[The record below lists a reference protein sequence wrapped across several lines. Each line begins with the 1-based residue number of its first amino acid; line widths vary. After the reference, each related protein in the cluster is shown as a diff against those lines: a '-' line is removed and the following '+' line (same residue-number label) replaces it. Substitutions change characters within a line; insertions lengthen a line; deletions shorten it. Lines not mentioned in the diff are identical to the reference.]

1 MKLGTIILSVLVLFG
16 CAAYTVTNQKAEREI
31 YKQEHE
37 KLEKARVEF
46 EVQQRK
52 REENLRVIV
61 QPRPPMPTVAVA
73 PMTVPNSE
81 STKPVTPIIIK
92 PEKPT
97 IIEREKTDI
106 VGRQLFSTQLAFA
119 LKESANVDETLKA
132 QLLMSIKEEVN
143 TLANQLTVTGPKTTA
158 TINVSKVVRANL
170 VAPDFKVTNVTPE
183 EQVIAENNNTEWEW
197 LLKPTSPGK
206 HEVTLTVTAIITIDG
221 KEKPYHLKKFEKVLT
236 IEVTK
241 EQILEDWFSENWKW
255 VISTL
260 IIPFLGFLFKDRIK
274 KLLEKS
280 KQ

>member
-1 MKLGTIILSVLVLFG
+1 MKLGTIILSVFVLFG
-16 CAAYTVTNQKAEREI
+16 CAAYTVTNHKAEQEAF
-31 YKQEHE
+31 KQEHE
-37 KLEKARVEF
+37 KLEKARIEF
-46 EVQQRK
+46 EVLQRK
-52 REENLRVIV
+52 REEDFKVV
-61 QPRPPMPTVAVA
+61 MQSRPPMPTAA
-73 PMTVPNSE
+73 PAPSRVPSPE
-81 STKPVTPIIIK
+81 PVGSGSKVIVK

-97 IIEREKTDI
+97 IIEKEKTDI

-206 HEVTLTVTAIITIDG
+206 HEVTLTVTAIITVDG
-221 KEKPYHLKKFEKVLT
+221 KEKPHHLKKFEKVLT

-241 EQILEDWFSENWKW
+241 QQVLEDWWSENWKW

-260 IIPFLGFLFKDRIK
+260 IIPFLGFLFKEKIK

-280 KQ
+280 KV